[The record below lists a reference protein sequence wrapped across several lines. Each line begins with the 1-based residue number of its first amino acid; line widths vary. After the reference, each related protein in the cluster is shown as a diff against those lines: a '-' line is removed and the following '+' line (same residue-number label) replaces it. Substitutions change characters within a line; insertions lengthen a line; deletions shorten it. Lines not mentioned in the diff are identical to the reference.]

1 MKTKL
6 KFAKYDLFEKIIT
19 AVIVAT
25 TMLGFY
31 YARNIYLMAQNSVYD
46 ATILTNVLLVLI
58 LETLLLV
65 AMLVY
70 SIQKGG
76 SE

>member
-6 KFAKYDLFEKIIT
+6 KFAKYYLFEKIIT